1 MKLAKSY
8 DDQLDILESRGLYI
22 DDREKAFEILSNV
35 NYYNLTGYLFPFK
48 DSQGNYEHGVNFDQ
62 GVALYNFDRELH
74 AFLSSIITE
83 IEQSLK
89 TKVAHAIAMSFPEE
103 PCCYEEENFFTD
115 KNEHEKFMYEF
126 SKSVNQNNRVDFVK
140 HHIHR
145 YDGHF
150 PIWVAVQ
157 LFTLGN
163 LKVLYANSPAKARK
177 EVSKV
182 YDVSPII
189 MDSWINCVR
198 LIRNLTAHN
207 MRLYGSTFYKMPKKA
222 VGKVEYTGSNHLW
235 GYFLLLRYLYHDKE
249 KWIDKAVQLR
259 EIFSR
264 YLPYINLNKIGF
276 PDDWFVQ
283 LTTPVKTNLK
293 FKGRIISQ

>member
-1 MKLAKSY
+1 MVDY
-8 DDQLDILESRGLYI
+8 ILTIRK
-22 DDREKAFEILSNV
+22 KALEILSNV
-35 NYYNLTGYLFPFK
+35 NYYNLTGYLFQFK
-48 DSQGNYEHGVNFDQ
+48 YSRGNYNHGVSFEQ

-74 AFLSSIITE
+74 AFLSSITTE

-89 TKVAHAIAMSFPEE
+89 TKIAHAIAMNFPEQ
-103 PCCYEEENFFTD
+103 PCCYEEETFFTD
-115 KNEHEKFMYEF
+115 KTEHEKFMYEF
-126 SKSVNQNNRVDFVK
+126 HKSVNQNSRVDFVK
-140 HHIHR
+140 HHIHK
-145 YDGHF
+145 YESHF
-150 PIWVAVQ
+150 PIWIAVQ

-163 LKVLYANSPAKARK
+163 LKVLYANSPTKARK
-177 EVSKV
+177 AVSTV

-222 VGKVEYTGSNHLW
+222 AGKVEYTGSNHLW
-235 GYFLLLRYLYHDKE
+235 GYFLLLKYLYHDKE
-249 KWIDKAVQLR
+249 KWIDKIVQLR

-264 YLPYINLNKIGF
+264 YLPYINLTKIGF

-283 LTTPVKTNLK
+283 LTNPIKPNIR

>member
-8 DDQLDILESRGLYI
+8 GEQLEILESRGLYI
-22 DDREKAFEILSNV
+22 DDKDKALEVLSNV
-35 NYYNLTGYLFPFK
+35 NYYNLTGYLCQFK
-48 DSQGNYEHGVNFDQ
+48 NSQGNYESGTSFEQ

-89 TKVAHAIAMSFPEE
+89 TKVAHAIAMSFPKD
-103 PCCYEEENFFTD
+103 PCCYEQADFFTD
-115 KNEHEKFMYEF
+115 KTDHEKFMFEF
-126 SKSVNQNNRVDFVK
+126 NKSINQNNRVDFVK
-140 HHIHR
+140 HHIHKYNR
-145 YDGHF
+145 HF

-163 LKVLYANSPAKARK
+163 LKVLCANSPAKARK
-177 EVSKV
+177 AVSNV
-182 YDVSPII
+182 YDVSPLI

-222 VGKVEYTGSNHLW
+222 AGKVEYTGSNHLW

-259 EIFSR
+259 KIFSG
-264 YLPYINLNKIGF
+264 YLCYIDLDEIGF
-276 PDDWFVQ
+276 PDDWFIQ
-283 LTTPVKTNLK
+283 LTAPIKSNLK
-293 FKGRIISQ
+293 FKDEIISQ